1 MSQKTLESQLKQ
13 LEEIVEKLSNDRL
26 TLEEALSLYTDGV
39 EISKTGETLLS
50 EARQVVE
57 KGRMQLEESGDEL
70 E

>member
-26 TLEEALSLYTDGV
+26 ALEEALSLYTDGV
-39 EISKTGETLLS
+39 EISKTCETLLS

>member
-13 LEEIVEKLSNDRL
+13 LEESVEKLSNDRL

-39 EISKTGETLLS
+39 EISKTCETMLS

>member
-39 EISKTGETLLS
+39 EISKNCETMLS

-57 KGRMQLEESGDEL
+57 KGRMQLEESGDGL

>member
-39 EISKTGETLLS
+39 EISKNCETMLS

-57 KGRMQLEESGDEL
+57 KGRMQLEENGDGL

>member
-1 MSQKTLESQLKQ
+1 MSQKTLESQLNQ

-39 EISKTGETLLS
+39 EISKTCETMLS

>member
-26 TLEEALSLYTDGV
+26 TREEALSLYPDGV
-39 EISKTGETLLS
+39 EISKTCETMLS

>member
-39 EISKTGETLLS
+39 EIYKTCETLLS

>member
-1 MSQKTLESQLKQ
+1 MAQTTLESQLKQ

-39 EISKTGETLLS
+39 EISKTCETMLS

>member
-13 LEEIVEKLSNDRL
+13 LEEIVEKPSNDRL

-39 EISKTGETLLS
+39 EISKTCETLLS

>member
-26 TLEEALSLYTDGV
+26 TLEEALALYTDGV
-39 EISKTGETLLS
+39 EISKTCETLLS

>member
-39 EISKTGETLLS
+39 EISKTCETMLS
-50 EARQVVE
+50 EARMVVE

>member
-39 EISKTGETLLS
+39 EISKTCETMLS

-57 KGRMQLEESGDEL
+57 TGRMQLEESGDEL

>member
-1 MSQKTLESQLKQ
+1 MFQNSLESQLKQ

-39 EISKTGETLLS
+39 EISKTCETMLS

>member
-39 EISKTGETLLS
+39 EISKTCETMLS
-50 EARQVVE
+50 EARQEVE

>member
-26 TLEEALSLYTDGV
+26 TREEALSLYTDGV
-39 EISKTGETLLS
+39 EISKTCETMLS

>member
-39 EISKTGETLLS
+39 EISKTCGTMLS

>member
-1 MSQKTLESQLKQ
+1 MSQKSLESQLKQ

-39 EISKTGETLLS
+39 EISKICETMLS

-57 KGRMQLEESGDEL
+57 KGRMQLEESGDGL

>member
-26 TLEEALSLYTDGV
+26 TLEEAPSLYTDGV
-39 EISKTGETLLS
+39 EISKTCETMLS

>member
-26 TLEEALSLYTDGV
+26 TLEEALSLYTDGG
-39 EISKTGETLLS
+39 EISKTCETLLS

-57 KGRMQLEESGDEL
+57 KGRMQLEENGDGL

>member
-39 EISKTGETLLS
+39 EISKTCETLLS

-57 KGRMQLEESGDEL
+57 KVRMQLEESGDGL

>member
-39 EISKTGETLLS
+39 EISKNCETMLS

>member
-39 EISKTGETLLS
+39 EISKTCETLLW

-57 KGRMQLEESGDEL
+57 KGRMQLEESGDGL

>member
-1 MSQKTLESQLKQ
+1 MSQKTLERRG
-13 LEEIVEKLSNDRL
+13 ERGGEIVEKLSNDRL

-39 EISKTGETLLS
+39 EISKTCETMLS

-57 KGRMQLEESGDEL
+57 KGRMQLEESGDGL

>member
-13 LEEIVEKLSNDRL
+13 LEAIVEKLSNDRL

-39 EISKTGETLLS
+39 EISKTCETMLS
-50 EARQVVE
+50 EARQAVE
-57 KGRMQLEESGDEL
+57 KGRMQLEESGDGL

>member
-39 EISKTGETLLS
+39 EISKTCETLLS

-57 KGRMQLEESGDEL
+57 KCRMQLEESGDGL

>member
-39 EISKTGETLLS
+39 EISKTRETMLS